1 MKIFFL
7 VYAKIKQKGKVM
19 KKNLVIISLIFA
31 LPLLAYWALTS
42 TNTTTA
48 KTTEIGKP
56 QVIKFTSAMCLD
68 CQTMNKVFKEIFP
81 KYEGKIILTEI
92 QVQDQNSFNQEQI
105 KKYNVT
111 LVPTIILLN
120 SKGQQVKRLEGEVPK
135 NTMDNYL
142 KGLN

>member
-1 MKIFFL
+1 
-7 VYAKIKQKGKVM
+7 M
-19 KKNLVIISLIFA
+19 KKNLIIISLIFA

-48 KTTEIGKP
+48 KTTETGKP

-105 KKYNVT
+105 TKYNVT

-135 NTMDNYL
+135 DTMDNYL